1 MPIIAT
7 PSCDTL
13 IVGDRDR
20 LTGPGA
26 VLESE
31 ERARPPGRGPKVRA
45 AVLAATLA
53 ELADTGY
60 AGLTIENVARRA
72 GVHKTTIYRRWMDR
86 ESLVADVL
94 GERIAMDFP
103 IPDTGSVEADLRQL
117 ARAFVAWVTSPTGRM
132 IFAAVYSD
140 AARIPG
146 ISDVRRELFE
156 YGPRRAAAVIE
167 RAIERGELPAGTDPA
182 PVLRALI
189 APIYF
194 RLTVTAEPVN
204 PAAADQA
211 AQIALAAARA
221 GVFRR
226 ADGSPEAK
234 PGAAHQQDHMK

>member
-1 MPIIAT
+1 M
-7 PSCDTL
+7 
-13 IVGDRDR
+13 V
-20 LTGPGA
+20 
-26 VLESE
+26 ESA
-31 ERARPPGRGPKVRA
+31 ERVRPPGRGPKVRA

-60 AGLTIENVARRA
+60 AALTIENIARRA
-72 GVHKTTIYRRWMDR
+72 GVHKTTIYRRWADR

-94 GERIAMDFP
+94 GERIALDFP
-103 IPDTGSVEADLRQL
+103 IPDTGAVQDDLRQL
-117 ARAFVAWVTSPTGRM
+117 AQAFVAWVSGPTGRM

-156 YGPRRAAAVIE
+156 YGPRRAAVVIE
-167 RAIERGELPAGTDPA
+167 RAVGRGELPAGTDPGA
-182 PVLRALI
+182 VLRALI

-194 RLTVTAEPVN
+194 RLTVTAEPVD

-221 GVFRR
+221 GVFVARR
-226 ADGSPEAK
+226 AAT
-234 PGAAHQQDHMK
+234 

>member
-1 MPIIAT
+1 
-7 PSCDTL
+7 
-13 IVGDRDR
+13 VQ
-20 LTGPGA
+20 
-26 VLESE
+26 
-31 ERARPPGRGPKVRA
+31 A

-60 AGLTIENVARRA
+60 AALTVENIARRA
-72 GVHKTTIYRRWMDR
+72 GVHKTTIYRRWTDR

-103 IPDTGSVEADLRQL
+103 MPDTGSVEADLQQL
-117 ARAFVAWVTSPTGRM
+117 AQAFVAWVTSPTGRM

-156 YGPRRAAAVIE
+156 SGPRRAAIVIE
-167 RAIERGELPAGTDPA
+167 RAVERGELPAGTDPG
-182 PVLRALI
+182 PVLRTLI

-194 RLTVTAEPVN
+194 RLTVTGEPAD

-221 GVFRR
+221 GIFRR
-226 ADGSPEAK
+226 GRRRH
-234 PGAAHQQDHMK
+234 PGGATRAVDNDEDI